1 MSEAEV
7 QEVESTETEQL
18 DQDMVAWLE
27 SKGKIEVQEVD
38 ETETVDESVVDE
50 VEPEAQ
56 AADPEIAADDA
67 AEPEPETEQPRVS
80 RAFSKVAAK
89 ERKLQSERQQLTQLK
104 DELKVFQQAKEAADS
119 GDMLGAM
126 NKLGWNYQD
135 ATNQVL
141 QDGKPQAKQTQKE
154 VSPEIEQ
161 RLAKL
166 EQMEKQKE
174 IDSYVGKLKN
184 IVDTDD
190 RFELVRAQWDNAWP
204 TILEMQKIVATESGT
219 VKPEHEILQDVEDF
233 YEQQTKQLVSA
244 SKIKKLLGQTDAGT
258 SKDTPSDSQRTR
270 TRTLRN
276 KVSASQPAP
285 KAGPRTKRE
294 RLEEA
299 LAVAFDTSVRG

>member
-1 MSEAEV
+1 MSETEV
-7 QEVESTETEQL
+7 QEVEAAETETEQL
-18 DQDMVAWLE
+18 NQDMTDWLA
-27 SKGKIEVQEVD
+27 SKGKLEVD
-38 ETETVDESVVDE
+38 ETETVDESVVDAD
-50 VEPEAQ
+50 EPEAQ
-56 AADPEIAADDA
+56 AADPEVAADDA

-126 NKLGWNYQD
+126 NKLGWNYSD
-135 ATNQVL
+135 ATKQVL
-141 QDGKPQAKQTQKE
+141 QDGRPQNKIVKKNNVT
-154 VSPEIEQ
+154 PEIEQ

-244 SKIKKLLGQTDAGT
+244 SKIKKLLGQTDAGKT
-258 SKDTPSDSQRTR
+258 KDTPSDSQRTR

-299 LAVAFDTSVRG
+299 LAIFDSSARG

>member
-1 MSEAEV
+1 M
-7 QEVESTETEQL
+7 L
-18 DQDMVAWLE
+18 RRIR
-27 SKGKIEVQEVD
+27 KVD
-38 ETETVDESVVDE
+38 ETETLDESVVDE

-56 AADPEIAADDA
+56 AANPEVAADDA
-67 AEPEPETEQPRVS
+67 VEPEPETEQPRVS

-141 QDGKPQAKQTQKE
+141 QDGKPQAKQTQKQ

-219 VKPEHEILQDVEDF
+219 VKPEMDILQDVEDF

-258 SKDTPSDSQRTR
+258 KDTPSDSQRTR

-299 LAVAFDTSVRG
+299 LAVFDTSARG

>member
-1 MSEAEV
+1 MSETEV
-7 QEVESTETEQL
+7 QEVEAAETETEQL
-18 DQDMVAWLE
+18 NQDMTDWLA
-27 SKGKIEVQEVD
+27 SKGKLEVD
-38 ETETVDESVVDE
+38 ETETVDESVVDAD
-50 VEPEAQ
+50 EPEAQ
-56 AADPEIAADDA
+56 TADPEIAADDA
-67 AEPEPETEQPRVS
+67 VEPKPETEQPRVS

-126 NKLGWNYQD
+126 NKLGWNYSD
-135 ATNQVL
+135 ATKQVL
-141 QDGKPQAKQTQKE
+141 QDGRPQNKIVKKNNVT
-154 VSPEIEQ
+154 PEIEQ

-244 SKIKKLLGQTDAGT
+244 SKIKKLLGQTDAGKT
-258 SKDTPSDSQRTR
+258 KDTPSDSQRTR

-299 LAVAFDTSVRG
+299 LAIFDSSARG

>member
-1 MSEAEV
+1 MSETEV
-7 QEVESTETEQL
+7 QEVEAAETETEQL
-18 DQDMVAWLE
+18 NQDMTDWLA
-27 SKGKIEVQEVD
+27 SKGKLEVD
-38 ETETVDESVVDE
+38 ETETVDESVVDAD
-50 VEPEAQ
+50 EPEAQ

-67 AEPEPETEQPRVS
+67 VEPEPETEQPRVS

-244 SKIKKLLGQTDAGT
+244 SKIKKLLGQTDAGKT
-258 SKDTPSDSQRTR
+258 KDTPSDSQRTR

-299 LAVAFDTSVRG
+299 LAVFDTSVRG

>member
-126 NKLGWNYQD
+126 NKLGWNYSD
-135 ATNQVL
+135 ATKQVL
-141 QDGKPQAKQTQKE
+141 QDGRPQNKIVKKNVT
-154 VSPEIEQ
+154 PEIEQ

-299 LAVAFDTSVRG
+299 LAVFDTSVRG

>member
-1 MSEAEV
+1 M
-7 QEVESTETEQL
+7 
-18 DQDMVAWLE
+18 
-27 SKGKIEVQEVD
+27 
-38 ETETVDESVVDE
+38 
-50 VEPEAQ
+50 
-56 AADPEIAADDA
+56 
-67 AEPEPETEQPRVS
+67 
-80 RAFSKVAAK
+80 AAK

-244 SKIKKLLGQTDAGT
+244 SKIKKLLGQTDAGKT
-258 SKDTPSDSQRTR
+258 KDTPSDSQRTR

-299 LAVAFDTSVRG
+299 LAVFDTSVRG

>member
-1 MSEAEV
+1 MSETEV
-7 QEVESTETEQL
+7 QEVEATETETEQL
-18 DQDMVAWLE
+18 DQDMTDWLA
-27 SKGKIEVQEVD
+27 SKGKLEVD
-38 ETETVDESVVDE
+38 ETETVDEPVADAD
-50 VEPEAQ
+50 EPEAQ

-67 AEPEPETEQPRVS
+67 VEPEPETEQPRVS

-126 NKLGWNYQD
+126 NKLGWNYSD
-135 ATNQVL
+135 ATKQVL
-141 QDGKPQAKQTQKE
+141 QDGKPQNKIVKKNNVT
-154 VSPEIEQ
+154 PEIEQ

-299 LAVAFDTSVRG
+299 LAVFDTSVRG

>member
-1 MSEAEV
+1 MSETEV
-7 QEVESTETEQL
+7 QEVEAAETETEQL
-18 DQDMVAWLE
+18 NQDMTDWLA
-27 SKGKIEVQEVD
+27 SKGKLEVD
-38 ETETVDESVVDE
+38 ETETVDESVVDAD
-50 VEPEAQ
+50 EPEAQ
-56 AADPEIAADDA
+56 TADPEIAADDA
-67 AEPEPETEQPRVS
+67 VEPRTEEEQPRVS

-126 NKLGWNYQD
+126 NKLGWNYSD
-135 ATNQVL
+135 ATKQVL
-141 QDGKPQAKQTQKE
+141 QDGKPQNKIVKKNNVT
-154 VSPEIEQ
+154 PEIEQ

-244 SKIKKLLGQTDAGT
+244 SKIKKLLGQTDAGKT
-258 SKDTPSDSQRTR
+258 KDTPSDSQRTR

-299 LAVAFDTSVRG
+299 LAIFDSSARG

>member
-7 QEVESTETEQL
+7 QEVESTETEPL

-38 ETETVDESVVDE
+38 ETETLDESVVDE

-56 AADPEIAADDA
+56 AANPEVAADDA
-67 AEPEPETEQPRVS
+67 VEPEPETEQPRVS

-141 QDGKPQAKQTQKE
+141 QDGKPQAKQTQKQ

-219 VKPEHEILQDVEDF
+219 VKPEMDILQDVEDF

-258 SKDTPSDSQRTR
+258 KDTPSDSQRTR

-299 LAVAFDTSVRG
+299 LAVFDTSARG

>member
-1 MSEAEV
+1 MSETEV
-7 QEVESTETEQL
+7 QEVEAAETETEQL
-18 DQDMVAWLE
+18 NQDMTDWLA
-27 SKGKIEVQEVD
+27 SKGKLEVD
-38 ETETVDESVVDE
+38 ETETVDESVVDAD
-50 VEPEAQ
+50 EPEAQ

-67 AEPEPETEQPRVS
+67 VEPGTEEEQPRVS

-141 QDGKPQAKQTQKE
+141 QDGRPQNKIVKKNNVT
-154 VSPEIEQ
+154 PEIEQ

-244 SKIKKLLGQTDAGT
+244 SKIKKLLGQTDAGKT
-258 SKDTPSDSQRTR
+258 KDTPSDSQRTR

-299 LAVAFDTSVRG
+299 LAIFDSSARG

>member
-1 MSEAEV
+1 MSETEV
-7 QEVESTETEQL
+7 QEVEAAETETEQL
-18 DQDMVAWLE
+18 NQDMTDWLA
-27 SKGKIEVQEVD
+27 SKGKLEVD
-38 ETETVDESVVDE
+38 ETETVDESVVDAD
-50 VEPEAQ
+50 EPEAQ

-67 AEPEPETEQPRVS
+67 VEPGTEEEQPRVS

-126 NKLGWNYQD
+126 NKLGWNYSD
-135 ATNQVL
+135 ATKQVL
-141 QDGKPQAKQTQKE
+141 QDGRPQNKIVKKNNVT
-154 VSPEIEQ
+154 PEIEQ

-244 SKIKKLLGQTDAGT
+244 SKIKKLLGQTDAGKT
-258 SKDTPSDSQRTR
+258 KDTPSDSQRTR

-299 LAVAFDTSVRG
+299 LAIFDSSARG

>member
-50 VEPEAQ
+50 VKPEAQ
-56 AADPEIAADDA
+56 AADPEVAADDA
-67 AEPEPETEQPRVS
+67 VEPEPETEQPRVS

-190 RFELVRAQWDNAWP
+190 RFEVVRAQWDNAWP

-219 VKPEHEILQDVEDF
+219 VKPEMDILQDVEDF

-258 SKDTPSDSQRTR
+258 KDTPSDSQRTR

-294 RLEEA
+294 RLEDA
-299 LAVAFDTSVRG
+299 LAVFDTSVRG

>member
-1 MSEAEV
+1 MSETEV
-7 QEVESTETEQL
+7 QEVEAAETETEQL
-18 DQDMVAWLE
+18 NQDMTDWLA
-27 SKGKIEVQEVD
+27 SKGKLEVD
-38 ETETVDESVVDE
+38 ETETVDESVVDAD
-50 VEPEAQ
+50 EPEAQ

-67 AEPEPETEQPRVS
+67 VEPEPETEQPRVS

-126 NKLGWNYQD
+126 NKLGWNYSD
-135 ATNQVL
+135 ATKQVL
-141 QDGKPQAKQTQKE
+141 QDGRPQNKIVKKNNVT
-154 VSPEIEQ
+154 PEIEQ

-244 SKIKKLLGQTDAGT
+244 SKIKKLLGQTDAGKT
-258 SKDTPSDSQRTR
+258 KDTPSDSQRTR

-299 LAVAFDTSVRG
+299 LAIFDSSARG

>member
-1 MSEAEV
+1 MSETEV
-7 QEVESTETEQL
+7 QEVEATETETEQL
-18 DQDMVAWLE
+18 DQDMTDWLA
-27 SKGKIEVQEVD
+27 SKGKLEVD
-38 ETETVDESVVDE
+38 ETETVDEPVADAD
-50 VEPEAQ
+50 EPEAQ

-67 AEPEPETEQPRVS
+67 AEPGTEEEQPRVS

-126 NKLGWNYQD
+126 NKLGWNYSD
-135 ATNQVL
+135 ATKQVL
-141 QDGKPQAKQTQKE
+141 QDGKPQNKIVKKNNVT
-154 VSPEIEQ
+154 PEIEQ

-294 RLEEA
+294 RLEDA
-299 LAVAFDTSVRG
+299 LAVFDTSVRG

>member
-1 MSEAEV
+1 MSETEV
-7 QEVESTETEQL
+7 QEVEAAETETEQL
-18 DQDMVAWLE
+18 NQDMTDWLA
-27 SKGKIEVQEVD
+27 SKGKLEVD
-38 ETETVDESVVDE
+38 ETETVDESVVDAD
-50 VEPEAQ
+50 EPEAQ
-56 AADPEIAADDA
+56 TADPEIAADDA
-67 AEPEPETEQPRVS
+67 VEPEPETEQPRVS

-126 NKLGWNYQD
+126 NKLGWNYSD
-135 ATNQVL
+135 ATKQVL
-141 QDGKPQAKQTQKE
+141 QDGRPQNKIVKKNNVT
-154 VSPEIEQ
+154 PEIEQ

-244 SKIKKLLGQTDAGT
+244 SKIKKLLGQTDAGKT
-258 SKDTPSDSQRTR
+258 KDTPSDSQRTR

-299 LAVAFDTSVRG
+299 LAIFDSSARG

>member
-1 MSEAEV
+1 MSETEV
-7 QEVESTETEQL
+7 QEVEATETETEQL
-18 DQDMVAWLE
+18 DQDMTDWLA
-27 SKGKIEVQEVD
+27 SKGKLEVD
-38 ETETVDESVVDE
+38 ETETVDEPVADAD
-50 VEPEAQ
+50 EPEAQ

-67 AEPEPETEQPRVS
+67 AEPGTEEEQPRVS

-126 NKLGWNYQD
+126 NKLGWNYSD
-135 ATNQVL
+135 ATKQVL
-141 QDGKPQAKQTQKE
+141 QDGRPQNKIVKKNNVT
-154 VSPEIEQ
+154 PEIEQ

-299 LAVAFDTSVRG
+299 LAVFDTSVRG

>member
-1 MSEAEV
+1 MSETEV
-7 QEVESTETEQL
+7 QEVEAAETETEQL
-18 DQDMVAWLE
+18 NQDMTDWLA
-27 SKGKIEVQEVD
+27 SKGKLEVD
-38 ETETVDESVVDE
+38 ETETVDESVVDAD
-50 VEPEAQ
+50 EPEAQ

-67 AEPEPETEQPRVS
+67 VEPRTEEEQPRVS

-141 QDGKPQAKQTQKE
+141 QDGKPQNKNVKKNNVT
-154 VSPEIEQ
+154 PEIEQ

-244 SKIKKLLGQTDAGT
+244 SKIKKLLGQTDAGKT
-258 SKDTPSDSQRTR
+258 KDTPSDSQRTR

-299 LAVAFDTSVRG
+299 LAIFDSSARG

>member
-1 MSEAEV
+1 MSETEV
-7 QEVESTETEQL
+7 QEVEAAETETEQL
-18 DQDMVAWLE
+18 NQDMTDWLA
-27 SKGKIEVQEVD
+27 SKGKLEVD
-38 ETETVDESVVDE
+38 ETETVDESVVDAD
-50 VEPEAQ
+50 EPEAQ

-67 AEPEPETEQPRVS
+67 VEPEPETEQPRVS

-299 LAVAFDTSVRG
+299 LAVFDTSVRG

>member
-7 QEVESTETEQL
+7 QEVESTETEPL

-38 ETETVDESVVDE
+38 ETETLDESVVDE

-56 AADPEIAADDA
+56 AADPEVAADDA
-67 AEPEPETEQPRVS
+67 VEPEPETEQPRVS

-141 QDGKPQAKQTQKE
+141 QDGKPQAKQTQKQ

-184 IVDTDD
+184 IVDNDD

-219 VKPEHEILQDVEDF
+219 VKPEMDILQDVEDF

-258 SKDTPSDSQRTR
+258 KDTPSDSQRTR

-299 LAVAFDTSVRG
+299 LAVFDTSARG

>member
-1 MSEAEV
+1 
-7 QEVESTETEQL
+7 
-18 DQDMVAWLE
+18 
-27 SKGKIEVQEVD
+27 
-38 ETETVDESVVDE
+38 
-50 VEPEAQ
+50 
-56 AADPEIAADDA
+56 
-67 AEPEPETEQPRVS
+67 
-80 RAFSKVAAK
+80 
-89 ERKLQSERQQLTQLK
+89 
-104 DELKVFQQAKEAADS
+104 
-119 GDMLGAM
+119 MLGAM

-135 ATNQVL
+135 ATVQVL

-174 IDSYVGKLKN
+174 IDSYVGKLKS

-244 SKIKKLLGQTDAGT
+244 SKIKKLLGQTDAGKT
-258 SKDTPSDSQRTR
+258 KDTPSDSQRTR

-299 LAVAFDTSVRG
+299 LAIFDSSARG

>member
-1 MSEAEV
+1 MSETEV
-7 QEVESTETEQL
+7 QEVEAAETETEQL
-18 DQDMVAWLE
+18 NQDMTDWLA
-27 SKGKIEVQEVD
+27 SKGKLEVD
-38 ETETVDESVVDE
+38 ETETVDESVVDAD
-50 VEPEAQ
+50 EPEAQ
-56 AADPEIAADDA
+56 TADPEIAADDA
-67 AEPEPETEQPRVS
+67 VEPGTEEEQPRVS

-126 NKLGWNYQD
+126 NKLGWNYSD
-135 ATNQVL
+135 ATKQVL
-141 QDGKPQAKQTQKE
+141 QDGRPQNKIVKKNN

-244 SKIKKLLGQTDAGT
+244 SKIKKLLGQTDAGKT
-258 SKDTPSDSQRTR
+258 KDTPSDSQRTR

-299 LAVAFDTSVRG
+299 LAIFDSSARG

>member
-1 MSEAEV
+1 MSETEV
-7 QEVESTETEQL
+7 QEVEAAETETEQL
-18 DQDMVAWLE
+18 NQDMTDWLA
-27 SKGKIEVQEVD
+27 SKGKLEVD
-38 ETETVDESVVDE
+38 ETETVDESVVDAD
-50 VEPEAQ
+50 EPEAQ

-67 AEPEPETEQPRVS
+67 VEPEPETEQPRVS

-135 ATNQVL
+135 ATVQVL

-244 SKIKKLLGQTDAGT
+244 SKIKKLLGQTDAGKT
-258 SKDTPSDSQRTR
+258 KDTPSDSQRTR

-299 LAVAFDTSVRG
+299 LAIFDSSARG

>member
-1 MSEAEV
+1 MSETEV
-7 QEVESTETEQL
+7 QEVEAAETETEQL
-18 DQDMVAWLE
+18 NQDMTDWLA
-27 SKGKIEVQEVD
+27 SKGKLEVD
-38 ETETVDESVVDE
+38 ETETVDESVVDAD
-50 VEPEAQ
+50 EPEAQ

-67 AEPEPETEQPRVS
+67 VEPEPETEQPRVS

-174 IDSYVGKLKN
+174 IDSYVGKLKS

-244 SKIKKLLGQTDAGT
+244 SKIKKLLGQTDAGKT
-258 SKDTPSDSQRTR
+258 KDTPSDSQRTR

-299 LAVAFDTSVRG
+299 LAIFDSSARG

>member
-56 AADPEIAADDA
+56 AADPEVAADDA
-67 AEPEPETEQPRVS
+67 VEPGTEEEQPRVS

-294 RLEEA
+294 RLEDA
-299 LAVAFDTSVRG
+299 LAVFDTSVRG

>member
-1 MSEAEV
+1 MSETEV
-7 QEVESTETEQL
+7 QEVEAAETETEQL
-18 DQDMVAWLE
+18 NQDMTDWLA
-27 SKGKIEVQEVD
+27 SKGKLEVD
-38 ETETVDESVVDE
+38 ETETVDESVVDAD
-50 VEPEAQ
+50 EPEAQ

-67 AEPEPETEQPRVS
+67 VEPRTEEEQPRVS

-126 NKLGWNYQD
+126 NKLGWNYSD
-135 ATNQVL
+135 ATKQVL
-141 QDGKPQAKQTQKE
+141 QDGRPQNKIVKKNNVT
-154 VSPEIEQ
+154 PEIEQ

-244 SKIKKLLGQTDAGT
+244 SKIKKLLGQTDAGKT
-258 SKDTPSDSQRTR
+258 KDTPSDSQRTR

-299 LAVAFDTSVRG
+299 LAIFDSSARG

>member
-1 MSEAEV
+1 MSETEV
-7 QEVESTETEQL
+7 QEVEATETETEQL
-18 DQDMVAWLE
+18 DQDMTDWLA
-27 SKGKIEVQEVD
+27 SKGKLEVD
-38 ETETVDESVVDE
+38 ETETVDESVVDAD
-50 VEPEAQ
+50 EPEAQ

-67 AEPEPETEQPRVS
+67 VEPEPETEQPRVS

-126 NKLGWNYQD
+126 NKLGWNYSD
-135 ATNQVL
+135 ATKQVL
-141 QDGKPQAKQTQKE
+141 QDGKPQNKIVKKNNVT
-154 VSPEIEQ
+154 PEIEQ

-299 LAVAFDTSVRG
+299 LAVFDTSVRG

>member
-27 SKGKIEVQEVD
+27 SKGKIQVQEVD